1 MNIARIDITGT
12 INQRTV
18 RDLSPIIDY
27 AARKRR
33 IRGVVLFI
41 DSGGGDATSS
51 QILYSK
57 IKQLNTVKPTYA
69 SIQGVGASGA
79 YWIASATRKIY
90 ALETSLVG
98 SIGVI
103 SIVPNVRELMKK
115 LGVDVRV
122 MKVGKYKDM
131 LSPFSDTNKEMDE
144 KYERI
149 MNHMFSIFRD
159 EVMASRKLTREKID
173 GLATGEIFSSI
184 DAKDNG
190 LIDEIGGYDQAM
202 NALAKE
208 LKVKP
213 NPRTFSPPRPFIR
226 RIIGTGLVEE
236 LVYRLEDD
244 FFRIF

>member
-18 RDLSPIIDY
+18 RELSPIIDY
-27 AARKRR
+27 VTRRRR
-33 IRGVVLFI
+33 IKGAVLFI

-57 IKQLNTVKPTYA
+57 IKKLNSSKPTYA
-69 SIQGVGASGA
+69 SIQSVGASGA
-79 YWIASATRKIY
+79 YWIASAARRIY
-90 ALETSLVG
+90 ALDTSLVG

-115 LGVDVRV
+115 IGVDVRI

-131 LSPFSDTNKEMDE
+131 LSPFSQSNKEMDA

-149 MNHMFSIFRD
+149 MDHMFSIFRD
-159 EVMASRKLTREKID
+159 EVMASRKFTREQID
-173 GLATGEIFSSI
+173 LIATGEIFSST
-184 DAKDNG
+184 DAKGNG
-190 LIDEIGGYDQAM
+190 LIDEIGDFENAM
-202 NALAKE
+202 DALGKE
-208 LKVKP
+208 LKLKP
-213 NPRTFSPPRPFIR
+213 NPRTFAPPRPLIR
-226 RIIGTGLVEE
+226 RLIGSYFVEE
-236 LVYRLEDD
+236 FLYKLEED